1 MKTLNLL
8 FKSLFL
14 LTIIISISSCTKK
27 TEEKNTDTFR
37 TIYDGRPEQS
47 ISYKEM
53 AVMITQYKA
62 TRANVLK
69 NALGFEDTHTNWVQI
84 DSLKKYLAYVEK
96 LSNDNN
102 IKITGIN
109 IISGAYPN
117 QPIYGKEKNYQTL
130 ILNPTTIKGDNP
142 RTSFDPLNSKN
153 GNPAFVSDLLLPYL
167 NEIDSLIANKK
178 DVKRYIIKMLDELND
193 TQSSAFNRME
203 TTPPY

>member
-1 MKTLNLL
+1 MAAGQFSSKKIMKIFNLL

-14 LTIIISISSCTKK
+14 ITLIISISSCKKK
-27 TEEKNTDTFR
+27 TDKKNIDAFCTT
-37 TIYDGRPEQS
+37 YNGRPEQS

-53 AVMITQYKA
+53 ATMITQYKA

-102 IKITGIN
+102 IEITGIN

-117 QPIYGKEKNYQTL
+117 QIIYGKEKNFQTL
-130 ILNPTTIKGDNP
+130 ILLMK
-142 RTSFDPLNSKN
+142 KN
-153 GNPAFVSDLLLPYL
+153 VYL
-167 NEIDSLIANKK
+167 FFQTQ
-178 DVKRYIIKMLDELND
+178 IIKNLNIKLKI
-193 TQSSAFNRME
+193 
-203 TTPPY
+203 